1 MRDRALH
8 FAGTIR
14 RRVADITAQLA
25 TCTRKKLKHFFS
37 EPQQQENQLRAIHAT
52 LALDNN
58 PLTPEQV
65 QVLMDKER
73 DDRTAPVCTRATRE
87 ARSTIA
93 AYKQLDS
100 WQPYSFKDIQQAH
113 RVLMHE
119 LMVSPGRLRTC
130 QPGVRQG
137 RDFVPV
143 APSAGSVQGHLEH
156 LLARLEAGD
165 EHPLV
170 KACIFLH
177 EFTQL
182 QPFTDGNSR
191 LGRLWFRR
199 ILCAWNPVL
208 AGLPLEAML
217 LERKSA
223 YTALLNRAESEED
236 TTAFVEFVLTV
247 ISDALHTVLASA
259 AAPLSVRAK
268 ARVQAR
274 VQRVL
279 DVLKKGEEG
288 FSGLMTALG
297 LKHRSSF
304 SRNYLG
310 PALSSCLIE
319 RTLPGHNPRQR
330 YRLTAAG
337 ESLMAA
343 AA

>member
-65 QVLMDKER
+65 QVLMDKKR

-100 WQPYSFKDIQQAH
+100 WQPYSFKDMQQAH

-191 LGRLWFRR
+191 LGRLWFKR

-208 AGLPLEAML
+208 AWLPLEAML

-236 TTAFVEFVLTV
+236 TTIFVEFVLTV
-247 ISDALHTVLASA
+247 ISDTLHACLC
-259 AAPLSVRAK
+259 AAPEPLSARAK

-288 FSGLMTALG
+288 FSGLMAALG

-319 RTLPGHNPRQR
+319 RTLPGHNPRQK